1 MCILL
6 FFVSKELSVSLFLHK
21 EKRRKK
27 EKRKKNTH
35 QLVYIHKTTKMKTMQ
50 ITQTTKT
57 MSSSSSSTSLSS
69 LTRRLSP
76 RRGRQNV
83 VVVVDTFNDA
93 KNKYTKNRLLLSR
106 QSSNE
111 LRLRANADG
120 ASSSSSSSS
129 SEGSGVAFERLV
141 EPLIKTKKDDDKL
154 NEGIAAFYDQS
165 TPLWEEIWG
174 DHLHHGYYP
183 NGSAEGVDH
192 RAAQVDM
199 IDRALDWAS
208 ISNKKNILDVG
219 CGLGGSSR
227 YFARKWGKDVKAT
240 GVTLSPVQV
249 ARGNRLGEEQGLDE
263 QVNLQVA
270 DALNMPFEDG
280 KFDFVYSMESGE
292 HMPDKKKFVGEL
304 ARVCAPN
311 GRILIVTWCHRNLK
325 ENETELN
332 EDEQKLLKR
341 ICDAYYL
348 PAWCSSDDYVKL
360 MKAEGLKDI
369 RTEDWSLEV
378 RPFWRAVI
386 KTALTWRGVLGL
398 FKSGPETLRGALV
411 MPLMTKGLKDGTIA
425 FNLLTCV
432 KE

>member
-1 MCILL
+1 VYSVVFCVKRALL
-6 FFVSKELSVSLFLHK
+6 FAQKE
-21 EKRRKK
+21 
-27 EKRKKNTH
+27 
-35 QLVYIHKTTKMKTMQ
+35 KMKTLQ

-57 MSSSSSSTSLSS
+57 MSSSSSSLSS

-76 RRGRQNV
+76 RRGRQS
-83 VVVVDTFNDA
+83 VVVVDTFNDT
-93 KNKYTKNRLLLSR
+93 KNKNTKNRLLRSR

-120 ASSSSSSSS
+120 ASSSSS

-141 EPLIKTKKDDDKL
+141 EPLIKTKKDDDTL

-386 KTALTWRGVLGL
+386 KTALTWRGILGL

>member
-1 MCILL
+1 VYSVVFCVKRALL
-6 FFVSKELSVSLFLHK
+6 FAQKE
-21 EKRRKK
+21 
-27 EKRKKNTH
+27 
-35 QLVYIHKTTKMKTMQ
+35 KMKTLQ

-57 MSSSSSSTSLSS
+57 MSSSSSSSLSS

-76 RRGRQNV
+76 RRGRQS
-83 VVVVDTFNDA
+83 VVVVDTFNDT
-93 KNKYTKNRLLLSR
+93 KNKNAKNRLLRSR

-120 ASSSSSSSS
+120 ASSSSSSSSS

-141 EPLIKTKKDDDKL
+141 EPLIKTKKDDDTL

-192 RAAQVDM
+192 QAAQVDM

-386 KTALTWRGVLGL
+386 KTALTWRGILGL

>member
-1 MCILL
+1 
-6 FFVSKELSVSLFLHK
+6 
-21 EKRRKK
+21 
-27 EKRKKNTH
+27 
-35 QLVYIHKTTKMKTMQ
+35 MKTMQ

-57 MSSSSSSTSLSS
+57 MSSSSSSSLSS

-76 RRGRQNV
+76 LRGRQNV
-83 VVVVDTFNDA
+83 VVVVDAFNDA
-93 KNKYTKNRLLLSR
+93 KNKNTKNRLLLSR

-111 LRLRANADG
+111 LLRLRANADG
-120 ASSSSSSSS
+120 ASSSS

-183 NGSAEGVDH
+183 KGSAEGVDH

-386 KTALTWRGVLGL
+386 KTALTWRGILGL

>member
-1 MCILL
+1 LHSSIPFLL
-6 FFVSKELSVSLFLHK
+6 FTFQKRFFARVYSVVFCVKRALLFAQKE
-21 EKRRKK
+21 
-27 EKRKKNTH
+27 
-35 QLVYIHKTTKMKTMQ
+35 KMKTLQ

-57 MSSSSSSTSLSS
+57 MSSSSSSSLSS

-76 RRGRQNV
+76 RRGRQS
-83 VVVVDTFNDA
+83 VVVVDTFNDT
-93 KNKYTKNRLLLSR
+93 KNKNAKNRLLRSR

-120 ASSSSSSSS
+120 ASSSSSSS

-141 EPLIKTKKDDDKL
+141 EPLIKTKKDDDTL

-192 RAAQVDM
+192 QAAQVDM

-386 KTALTWRGVLGL
+386 KTALTWRGILGL

>member
-1 MCILL
+1 VYSVVFCVKRALI
-6 FFVSKELSVSLFLHK
+6 FAQKE
-21 EKRRKK
+21 
-27 EKRKKNTH
+27 
-35 QLVYIHKTTKMKTMQ
+35 KMKTLQ

-57 MSSSSSSTSLSS
+57 MSSSSSSSLSS

-76 RRGRQNV
+76 RRGRQS
-83 VVVVDTFNDA
+83 VVVVDTFNDT
-93 KNKYTKNRLLLSR
+93 KNKNAKNRLLRSR

-141 EPLIKTKKDDDKL
+141 EPLIKTKKDDDTL

-192 RAAQVDM
+192 QAAQVDM

-386 KTALTWRGVLGL
+386 KTALTWRGILGL

>member
-1 MCILL
+1 MRVCFLL
-6 FFVSKELSVSLFLHK
+6 FLCHK
-21 EKRRKK
+21 REKKK
-27 EKRKKNTH
+27 KRKINT
-35 QLVYIHKTTKMKTMQ
+35 LYINKTDAKMKTMQ

-57 MSSSSSSTSLSS
+57 MSSSSSSLSS

-76 RRGRQNV
+76 LRGRQNV
-83 VVVVDTFNDA
+83 VVVVDAFNDA
-93 KNKYTKNRLLLSR
+93 KNKNTKNRLLLSR

-120 ASSSSSSSS
+120 ASSSSS

-165 TPLWEEIWG
+165 TPLWEEMWG
-174 DHLHHGYYP
+174 DHLHHGFYP

-386 KTALTWRGVLGL
+386 KTALTWRGILGL

>member
-1 MCILL
+1 MYSVVFCVKRALL
-6 FFVSKELSVSLFLHK
+6 FAQKE
-21 EKRRKK
+21 
-27 EKRKKNTH
+27 
-35 QLVYIHKTTKMKTMQ
+35 KMKTLQ

-57 MSSSSSSTSLSS
+57 MSSSSSSLSS

-76 RRGRQNV
+76 RRGRQS
-83 VVVVDTFNDA
+83 VVVVDTFNDT
-93 KNKYTKNRLLLSR
+93 KNKNTKNRLLRSR

-120 ASSSSSSSS
+120 ASSSSS

-192 RAAQVDM
+192 QAAQVDM

-386 KTALTWRGVLGL
+386 KTALTWRGILGL

>member
-1 MCILL
+1 
-6 FFVSKELSVSLFLHK
+6 
-21 EKRRKK
+21 
-27 EKRKKNTH
+27 
-35 QLVYIHKTTKMKTMQ
+35 MKTMQ

-57 MSSSSSSTSLSS
+57 MSSSSSSSLSS

-76 RRGRQNV
+76 LRGKQNV
-83 VVVVDTFNDA
+83 VVVVDAFNDA
-93 KNKYTKNRLLLSR
+93 KNKNTKNRLLLSR

-111 LRLRANADG
+111 LLRLRANADG
-120 ASSSSSSSS
+120 ASSSSSS

-249 ARGNRLGEEQGLDE
+249 ARGNRLGEEQGLDG

-386 KTALTWRGVLGL
+386 KTALTWRGILGL

>member
-1 MCILL
+1 VYSVVFCVKRALL
-6 FFVSKELSVSLFLHK
+6 FAQKE
-21 EKRRKK
+21 
-27 EKRKKNTH
+27 
-35 QLVYIHKTTKMKTMQ
+35 KMKTLQ

-57 MSSSSSSTSLSS
+57 MSSSSSSLSS

-76 RRGRQNV
+76 RRGRQS
-83 VVVVDTFNDA
+83 VVVVDTFNDT
-93 KNKYTKNRLLLSR
+93 KNKNTKNRLLRSR

-120 ASSSSSSSS
+120 ASSSSS

-141 EPLIKTKKDDDKL
+141 EPLIKTKKDDDTL

-192 RAAQVDM
+192 QAAQVDM

-386 KTALTWRGVLGL
+386 KTALTWRGILGL

>member
-1 MCILL
+1 VYSVVFCVKRALL
-6 FFVSKELSVSLFLHK
+6 FAQKE
-21 EKRRKK
+21 
-27 EKRKKNTH
+27 
-35 QLVYIHKTTKMKTMQ
+35 KMKTLQ

-57 MSSSSSSTSLSS
+57 MSSSSSSSLSS

-76 RRGRQNV
+76 RRGRQS
-83 VVVVDTFNDA
+83 VVVVDTFNDT
-93 KNKYTKNRLLLSR
+93 KNKNAKNRLLRSR

-120 ASSSSSSSS
+120 ASSSSSSS

-141 EPLIKTKKDDDKL
+141 EPLIKTKKDDDTL

-192 RAAQVDM
+192 QAAQVDM

-386 KTALTWRGVLGL
+386 KTALTWRGILGL

>member
-1 MCILL
+1 
-6 FFVSKELSVSLFLHK
+6 
-21 EKRRKK
+21 
-27 EKRKKNTH
+27 
-35 QLVYIHKTTKMKTMQ
+35 MKTLQ

-57 MSSSSSSTSLSS
+57 MSSSSSSLSS

-76 RRGRQNV
+76 RRGRQS
-83 VVVVDTFNDA
+83 VVVVDTFNDT
-93 KNKYTKNRLLLSR
+93 KNKNTKNRLLRSR

-120 ASSSSSSSS
+120 ASSSSSS

-141 EPLIKTKKDDDKL
+141 EPLIKTKKDDDTL

-192 RAAQVDM
+192 QAAQVDM

-386 KTALTWRGVLGL
+386 KTALTWRGILGL

>member
-1 MCILL
+1 VYSVVFCVKRALL
-6 FFVSKELSVSLFLHK
+6 FAQKE
-21 EKRRKK
+21 
-27 EKRKKNTH
+27 
-35 QLVYIHKTTKMKTMQ
+35 KMKTLQ

-57 MSSSSSSTSLSS
+57 MSSSSSSSLSS

-76 RRGRQNV
+76 RRGRQS
-83 VVVVDTFNDA
+83 VVVVDTFNDT
-93 KNKYTKNRLLLSR
+93 KNKNTKNRLFSR

-120 ASSSSSSSS
+120 ASSSSS

-141 EPLIKTKKDDDKL
+141 EPLIKTKKDDDTL

-192 RAAQVDM
+192 QAAQVDM

-386 KTALTWRGVLGL
+386 KTALTWRGILGL

>member
-1 MCILL
+1 MYSVVFCVKRALI
-6 FFVSKELSVSLFLHK
+6 FAQKE
-21 EKRRKK
+21 
-27 EKRKKNTH
+27 
-35 QLVYIHKTTKMKTMQ
+35 KMKTLQ

-57 MSSSSSSTSLSS
+57 MSSSSSSSLSS

-76 RRGRQNV
+76 RRGRQS
-83 VVVVDTFNDA
+83 VVVVDTFNDT
-93 KNKYTKNRLLLSR
+93 KNKNAKNRLLRSR

-120 ASSSSSSSS
+120 ASSSSS

-141 EPLIKTKKDDDKL
+141 EPLIKTKKDDDTL

-192 RAAQVDM
+192 QAAQVDM

-386 KTALTWRGVLGL
+386 KTALTWRGILGL

>member
-1 MCILL
+1 
-6 FFVSKELSVSLFLHK
+6 
-21 EKRRKK
+21 
-27 EKRKKNTH
+27 
-35 QLVYIHKTTKMKTMQ
+35 MQ

-57 MSSSSSSTSLSS
+57 MSSSSSSSLSS

-76 RRGRQNV
+76 LRGRQNV
-83 VVVVDTFNDA
+83 VVVVDAFNDA
-93 KNKYTKNRLLLSR
+93 KNKNTKNRLLLSR

-120 ASSSSSSSS
+120 ASSSS

-386 KTALTWRGVLGL
+386 KTALTWRGILGL

>member
-1 MCILL
+1 MSGTI
-6 FFVSKELSVSLFLHK
+6 
-21 EKRRKK
+21 
-27 EKRKKNTH
+27 
-35 QLVYIHKTTKMKTMQ
+35 
-50 ITQTTKT
+50 
-57 MSSSSSSTSLSS
+57 SSSSSMMHRSPSLV
-69 LTRRLSP
+69 
-76 RRGRQNV
+76 RGS
-83 VVVVDTFNDA
+83 
-93 KNKYTKNRLLLSR
+93 KNNSGTNSNTNNRFLFLSR
-106 QSSNE
+106 RNNE
-111 LRLRANADG
+111 LSASRRRLRANADS
-120 ASSSSSSSS
+120 ASSSS

-141 EPLIKTKKDDDKL
+141 EPLIKTKKEDDKL

-183 NGSAEGVDH
+183 NGSADGVDH

-208 ISNKKNILDVG
+208 ISNKKNVLDVG

-249 ARGNRLGEEQGLDE
+249 ARGNRLGEEQGLDQ

-270 DALNMPFEDG
+270 DALKMPFEDG

-325 ENETELN
+325 ENETELK

-369 RTEDWSLEV
+369 KTEDWSLEV

>member
-1 MCILL
+1 VYSVVFCVKRALL
-6 FFVSKELSVSLFLHK
+6 FAQKE
-21 EKRRKK
+21 
-27 EKRKKNTH
+27 
-35 QLVYIHKTTKMKTMQ
+35 KMKTLQ

-57 MSSSSSSTSLSS
+57 MSSSSSSSLSS

-76 RRGRQNV
+76 RRGRQS
-83 VVVVDTFNDA
+83 VVVVDTFNDT
-93 KNKYTKNRLLLSR
+93 KNKNTKNRLLRSR

-120 ASSSSSSSS
+120 ASSSSS

-141 EPLIKTKKDDDKL
+141 EPLIKTKKDDDTL

-192 RAAQVDM
+192 QAAQVDM

-386 KTALTWRGVLGL
+386 KTALTWRGILGL

>member
-1 MCILL
+1 VYSVVFCVKRALL
-6 FFVSKELSVSLFLHK
+6 FAQKE
-21 EKRRKK
+21 
-27 EKRKKNTH
+27 
-35 QLVYIHKTTKMKTMQ
+35 KMKTLQ

-57 MSSSSSSTSLSS
+57 MSSSSSSLSS

-76 RRGRQNV
+76 RRGRQS
-83 VVVVDTFNDA
+83 VVVVDTFNDT
-93 KNKYTKNRLLLSR
+93 KNKNTKNRLLRSR

-120 ASSSSSSSS
+120 ASSSSS

-141 EPLIKTKKDDDKL
+141 EPLIKTKKDDDTL

-192 RAAQVDM
+192 QAAQVDM

-332 EDEQKLLKR
+332 EEEQKLLKR

-386 KTALTWRGVLGL
+386 KTALTWRGILGL

>member
-1 MCILL
+1 
-6 FFVSKELSVSLFLHK
+6 
-21 EKRRKK
+21 
-27 EKRKKNTH
+27 
-35 QLVYIHKTTKMKTMQ
+35 MKTLQ

-57 MSSSSSSTSLSS
+57 MSSSSSSSLSS

-76 RRGRQNV
+76 RRGRQS
-83 VVVVDTFNDA
+83 VVVVDTFNDT
-93 KNKYTKNRLLLSR
+93 KNKNTKNRLLRSR

-120 ASSSSSSSS
+120 ASSSSSS

-192 RAAQVDM
+192 QAAQVDM

-386 KTALTWRGVLGL
+386 KTALTWRGILGL

>member
-1 MCILL
+1 LCQKSSYVI
-6 FFVSKELSVSLFLHK
+6 FAQKE
-21 EKRRKK
+21 
-27 EKRKKNTH
+27 
-35 QLVYIHKTTKMKTMQ
+35 KMKTLQ

-57 MSSSSSSTSLSS
+57 MSSSSSSSLSS

-76 RRGRQNV
+76 RRGRQS
-83 VVVVDTFNDA
+83 VVVVDTFNDT
-93 KNKYTKNRLLLSR
+93 KNKNAKNRLLRSR

-120 ASSSSSSSS
+120 ASSSSSSS

-141 EPLIKTKKDDDKL
+141 EPLIKTKKDDDTL

-192 RAAQVDM
+192 QAAQVDM

-386 KTALTWRGVLGL
+386 KTALTWRGILGL

>member
-1 MCILL
+1 VYSVVFCVKRALL
-6 FFVSKELSVSLFLHK
+6 FAQKE
-21 EKRRKK
+21 
-27 EKRKKNTH
+27 
-35 QLVYIHKTTKMKTMQ
+35 KMKTLQ

-57 MSSSSSSTSLSS
+57 MSSSSSSLSS

-76 RRGRQNV
+76 RRGRQS
-83 VVVVDTFNDA
+83 VVVVDTFNDT
-93 KNKYTKNRLLLSR
+93 KNKNTKNRLLRSR

-120 ASSSSSSSS
+120 ASSSSS

-141 EPLIKTKKDDDKL
+141 EPLIKTKKDDDTL

-192 RAAQVDM
+192 QAAQVDM
-199 IDRALDWAS
+199 IDRAS

-386 KTALTWRGVLGL
+386 KTALTWRGILGL

>member
-1 MCILL
+1 MYSVVFCVKRALL
-6 FFVSKELSVSLFLHK
+6 FAQKE
-21 EKRRKK
+21 
-27 EKRKKNTH
+27 
-35 QLVYIHKTTKMKTMQ
+35 KMKTLQ

-57 MSSSSSSTSLSS
+57 MSSSSSSLSS

-76 RRGRQNV
+76 RRGRQS
-83 VVVVDTFNDA
+83 VVVVDTFNDT
-93 KNKYTKNRLLLSR
+93 KNKNTKNRLLRSR

-120 ASSSSSSSS
+120 ASSSSS

-141 EPLIKTKKDDDKL
+141 EPLIKTKKDDDTL

-192 RAAQVDM
+192 QAAQVDM

-386 KTALTWRGVLGL
+386 KTALTWRGILGL

>member
-1 MCILL
+1 
-6 FFVSKELSVSLFLHK
+6 
-21 EKRRKK
+21 
-27 EKRKKNTH
+27 
-35 QLVYIHKTTKMKTMQ
+35 MKTLQ

-57 MSSSSSSTSLSS
+57 MSSSSSSSLSS

-76 RRGRQNV
+76 RRGRQS
-83 VVVVDTFNDA
+83 VVVVDTFNDT
-93 KNKYTKNRLLLSR
+93 KNKNTKNRLLRSR

-120 ASSSSSSSS
+120 ASSSSS

-141 EPLIKTKKDDDKL
+141 EPLIKTKKDDDTL

-192 RAAQVDM
+192 QAAQVDM

-280 KFDFVYSMESGE
+280 KFDFVYSMNPENTCRIRKSLLESWR
-292 HMPDKKKFVGEL
+292 
-304 ARVCAPN
+304 ACAP
-311 GRILIVTWCHRNLK
+311 
-325 ENETELN
+325 
-332 EDEQKLLKR
+332 
-341 ICDAYYL
+341 
-348 PAWCSSDDYVKL
+348 
-360 MKAEGLKDI
+360 
-369 RTEDWSLEV
+369 RT
-378 RPFWRAVI
+378 
-386 KTALTWRGVLGL
+386 
-398 FKSGPETLRGALV
+398 
-411 MPLMTKGLKDGTIA
+411 DG
-425 FNLLTCV
+425 F
-432 KE
+432 

>member
-1 MCILL
+1 LCQKSSYVI
-6 FFVSKELSVSLFLHK
+6 FAQKE
-21 EKRRKK
+21 
-27 EKRKKNTH
+27 
-35 QLVYIHKTTKMKTMQ
+35 KMKTLQ

-57 MSSSSSSTSLSS
+57 MSSSSSSSLSS

-76 RRGRQNV
+76 RRGRQS
-83 VVVVDTFNDA
+83 VVVVDTFNDT
-93 KNKYTKNRLLLSR
+93 KNKNAKNRLLRSR

-120 ASSSSSSSS
+120 ASSSSS

-141 EPLIKTKKDDDKL
+141 EPLIKTKKDDDTL

-192 RAAQVDM
+192 QAAQVDM

-386 KTALTWRGVLGL
+386 KTALTWRGILGL

>member
-1 MCILL
+1 
-6 FFVSKELSVSLFLHK
+6 
-21 EKRRKK
+21 
-27 EKRKKNTH
+27 
-35 QLVYIHKTTKMKTMQ
+35 MKTLQ

-57 MSSSSSSTSLSS
+57 MSSSSSSSLSS

-76 RRGRQNV
+76 RRGRQS
-83 VVVVDTFNDA
+83 VVVVDTFNDT
-93 KNKYTKNRLLLSR
+93 KNKNAKNRLLRSR

-120 ASSSSSSSS
+120 ASSSSSS

-141 EPLIKTKKDDDKL
+141 EPLIKTKKDDDTL

-240 GVTLSPVQV
+240 GITLSPVQV

-386 KTALTWRGVLGL
+386 KTALTWRGILGL

>member
-1 MCILL
+1 MYSVVFCVKRALL
-6 FFVSKELSVSLFLHK
+6 FAQKE
-21 EKRRKK
+21 
-27 EKRKKNTH
+27 
-35 QLVYIHKTTKMKTMQ
+35 KMKTLQ

-57 MSSSSSSTSLSS
+57 MSSSSSSSLSS

-76 RRGRQNV
+76 RRGRQS
-83 VVVVDTFNDA
+83 VVVVDTFNDT
-93 KNKYTKNRLLLSR
+93 KNKNTKNRLLRSR

-120 ASSSSSSSS
+120 ASSSSS

-141 EPLIKTKKDDDKL
+141 EPLIKTKKDDDTL

-192 RAAQVDM
+192 QAAQVDM

-386 KTALTWRGVLGL
+386 KTALTWRGILGL

>member
-1 MCILL
+1 MYSVVFCVKRALL
-6 FFVSKELSVSLFLHK
+6 FAQKE
-21 EKRRKK
+21 
-27 EKRKKNTH
+27 
-35 QLVYIHKTTKMKTMQ
+35 KMKTLQ

-57 MSSSSSSTSLSS
+57 MSSSSSSSLSS

-76 RRGRQNV
+76 RRGRQS
-83 VVVVDTFNDA
+83 VVVVDTFNDT
-93 KNKYTKNRLLLSR
+93 KNKNTKNRLLRSR

-120 ASSSSSSSS
+120 ASSSSS

-192 RAAQVDM
+192 QAAQVDM

-386 KTALTWRGVLGL
+386 KTALTWRGILGL

>member
-1 MCILL
+1 M
-6 FFVSKELSVSLFLHK
+6 
-21 EKRRKK
+21 
-27 EKRKKNTH
+27 
-35 QLVYIHKTTKMKTMQ
+35 KMMQ

-57 MSSSSSSTSLSS
+57 MSSSSSSLSS

-83 VVVVDTFNDA
+83 IVVVDAFNDA
-93 KNKYTKNRLLLSR
+93 KNKNTKNRLLLSR

-111 LRLRANADG
+111 LLRLRANADG
-120 ASSSSSSSS
+120 ASSSSSS

-386 KTALTWRGVLGL
+386 KTALTWRGILGL